1 MAGPGAQTR
10 MSEDSSKSASR
21 PVTFGR
27 RGQGRR
33 PEKPL
38 PGTTYAVPADTELA
52 TRRKRSIGIS
62 LAFAG
67 VGAIALYA
75 YERRQE
81 CLRQN
86 PGNPDVCRSSSRSSS
101 SGSSSRYFG
110 SSGSSSST
118 NRVVQSSTSRG
129 GFGSF
134 FRSGGG

>member
-1 MAGPGAQTR
+1 
-10 MSEDSSKSASR
+10 MSEDSHDTPSR
-21 PVTFGR
+21 PITFGR
-27 RGQGRR
+27 RGRAHR
-33 PEKPL
+33 SEKPL
-38 PGTTYAVPADTELA
+38 PGTTYAAPADPESA

-67 VGAIALYA
+67 VGAIAWYA

-86 PGNPDVCRSSSRSSS
+86 PGNPDACRSSSRSSS

-110 SSGSSSST
+110 SSGSSGST
-118 NRVVQSSTSRG
+118 NRAVQSTTSRG